1 MAKKREYRFAET
13 LKTLLARHPVTGK
26 RVTYTE
32 LAEAIGIRQQT
43 VSLYA
48 SGETAPSAKHLLEI
62 ADFFGV
68 STDYLLSGH
77 EDNELYRTMVDAE
90 HQRIQEK
97 LSEIAVLCSNAEN
110 AALSMMDS
118 ED

>member
-1 MAKKREYRFAET
+1 MTRKREYRFAET

-26 RVTYTE
+26 KVTYTE

-43 VSLYA
+43 VSQYA

-68 STDYLLSGH
+68 STDYLLSGY
-77 EDNELYRTMVDAE
+77 EDNAIYRTMVDVE
-90 HQRIQEK
+90 HQKLQKK
-97 LSEIAVLCSNAEN
+97 LSEIATFCSNAEN

>member
-1 MAKKREYRFAET
+1 MTGKREYRFAET
-13 LKTLLARHPVTGK
+13 LKALFARHPVTGK
-26 RVTYTE
+26 KVTYTE
-32 LAEAIGIRQQT
+32 LAKAIGIRQQT

-48 SGETAPSAKHLLEI
+48 SGETVPTAKLLLEI

-68 STDYLLSGH
+68 STDYLLTGR
-77 EDNELYRTMVDAE
+77 EDNEVYRTMVDAE
-90 HQRIQEK
+90 HQKMQEK
-97 LSEIAVLCSNAEN
+97 LSEIAALCSNAEN